1 MKPEFAARFKTPE
14 AAARYSAAYDATLA
28 LWPVIHNELDIPTR
42 FGTTH
47 VNTAGSA
54 DAPPVVLLHGAQ
66 ISSTV
71 WYANVEPLS
80 RQFRIYAP
88 DVVDQTGRSVPTQK
102 LKTAEDCAGWLTD
115 VLDALKLERVMMI
128 GHSQGCWL
136 TLNLAFKA
144 PQRLE
149 RIVLLSPGPP
159 FVRLRW
165 QLLLRMLPVFIRP
178 TRDTFYRFYQSFT
191 TVPVDAGQPNPVLE
205 QLMIGS
211 MSYKPN
217 ELSLGMSSLFSDDE
231 LRQINTSILLLI
243 GEKELFVDPARVL
256 ERARRVMPHIEAE
269 MIANAGHLMPVDQAD
284 AVNDRMLAF
293 LKG

>member
-14 AAARYSAAYDATLA
+14 AAAQYSAAYDATLA
-28 LWPVIHNELDIPTR
+28 LWPVAHDELDVPTR

-47 VNTAGSA
+47 VNAAGSA

-80 RQFRIYAP
+80 RQFRVYAP

-115 VLDALKLERVMMI
+115 VLDALKRVMMI

-136 TLNLAFKA
+136 TLNLALKA

-165 QLLLRMLPVFIRP
+165 QLLLRMIPVFIRP

-191 TVPVDAGQPNPVLE
+191 TVPVEASQPNPVLE

-211 MSYKPN
+211 LSYKPN

-231 LRQINTSILLLI
+231 LRQINTSMLLLI
-243 GEKELFVDPARVL
+243 GEKELFVDPAHVL
-256 ERARRVMPHIEAE
+256 ERAGWV
-269 MIANAGHLMPVDQAD
+269 MPVDQAD
-284 AVNDRMLAF
+284 AANKRIPAF